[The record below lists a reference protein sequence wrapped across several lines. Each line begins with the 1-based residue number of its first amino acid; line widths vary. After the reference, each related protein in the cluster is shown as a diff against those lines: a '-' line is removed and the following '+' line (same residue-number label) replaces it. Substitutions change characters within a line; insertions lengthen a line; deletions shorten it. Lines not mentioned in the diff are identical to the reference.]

1 MSLFDG
7 LYPYEVVLLILGALF
22 FLLLAVLLVLLVVR
36 GKSYTGMLAFFAIP
50 IVMIGYSSIQEITFQ
65 NGAVTIQKT
74 TAQLQAAPTD
84 GTVRSNLESQVASMA
99 SRPTTDPS
107 ALTSIAGAQ
116 FALGNRSAA
125 ETNLQKAMQTSPALP
140 QAVALKQRMDTDSDL
155 TTLTAQLAQHPNDD
169 AAKQKLADTVAQAAP
184 LKIANPGFLARLSI
198 AHAALGD
205 KARAK
210 SFADTALKIKPDLAE
225 ATQLKSLATGSGT
238 HI

>member
-1 MSLFDG
+1 M
-7 LYPYEVVLLILGALF
+7 
-22 FLLLAVLLVLLVVR
+22 
-36 GKSYTGMLAFFAIP
+36 
-50 IVMIGYSSIQEITFQ
+50 
-65 NGAVTIQKT
+65 
-74 TAQLQAAPTD
+74 
-84 GTVRSNLESQVASMA
+84 
-99 SRPTTDPS
+99 
-107 ALTSIAGAQ
+107 
-116 FALGNRSAA
+116 
-125 ETNLQKAMQTSPALP
+125 
-140 QAVALKQRMDTDSDL
+140 ALKQRMDTDSDL

-225 ATQLKSLATGSGT
+225 ATQLKSLAAGPGT